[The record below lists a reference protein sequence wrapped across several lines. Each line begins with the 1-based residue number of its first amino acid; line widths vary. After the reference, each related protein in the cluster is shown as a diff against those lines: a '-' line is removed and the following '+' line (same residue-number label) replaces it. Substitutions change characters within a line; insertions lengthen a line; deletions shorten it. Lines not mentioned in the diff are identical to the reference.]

1 MPRKWLRRWLPSP
14 HRVRSD
20 RTLRVFGQLL
30 ANRQLWALNRR
41 SVARATGIGL
51 FLAFVPFPSQMILA
65 AGAAIWLG
73 FNLPVALVMV
83 WITNPLT
90 FPFIFYFAYRLGA
103 WLLSTPARA
112 LEFEMSFSWL
122 AGQVADI
129 WAPLLL
135 GCCILGVV
143 SGTLGHTLISVGWRI
158 YVLRNWRRRRRKS
171 AKAAARGWR
180 ANRQRVPAS
189 DPTARPDPGRESPES
204 G

>member
-112 LEFEMSFSWL
+112 RECEMSFSWL

-171 AKAAARGWR
+171 AKAAARGRR
-180 ANRQRVPAS
+180 ATRLQVPVSA
-189 DPTARPDPGRESPES
+189 PTARPDPGRESPES
-204 G
+204 S